1 MRWEFYGQS
10 CNIIVLRPNINTLH
24 ILDHSVIERARTKQ
38 TAPVRQ
44 EMPIFEFVVTSR
56 VPFRYYRSEM
66 DEISVPEQRVWLV
79 LGQRPPLQDHYRMVM
94 RKMWY
99 QGMYSIPITNAMSR
113 RLGAAGLWLCKQWR
127 TTSR

>member
-44 EMPIFEFVVTSR
+44 EMPIFAFVVTSR

-66 DEISVPEQRVWLV
+66 DEIYVP
-79 LGQRPPLQDHYRMVM
+79 
-94 RKMWY
+94 K
-99 QGMYSIPITNAMSR
+99 
-113 RLGAAGLWLCKQWR
+113 
-127 TTSR
+127 